1 MFIKLEQ
8 IVQVVHQLQKA
19 VAMEV
24 YLRIKMI
31 RNRSTWI
38 AERIHY
44 SMMIHV
50 WKDDRGD
57 AQG

>member
-1 MFIKLEQ
+1 MLIKLEQ

-19 VAMEV
+19 VAMKV
-24 YLRIKMI
+24 YLRIIMI

-38 AERIHY
+38 AERIHD
-44 SMMIHV
+44 SMMVHV

-57 AQG
+57 TQG